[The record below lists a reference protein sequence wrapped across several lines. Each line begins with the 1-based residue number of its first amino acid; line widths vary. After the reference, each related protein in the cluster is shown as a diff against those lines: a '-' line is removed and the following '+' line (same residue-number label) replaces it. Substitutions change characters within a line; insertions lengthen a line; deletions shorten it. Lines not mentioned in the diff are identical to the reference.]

1 MFDIFIIQDWAGWL
15 LLISS
20 FLMIVF
26 VREARERPGVT
37 LALFFVLVLH
47 HLVALT
53 NAYIAT
59 TIGAEGDATGLHE
72 IAAGLSETLKY
83 TPYDQFLKFF
93 YNLFGASHLF
103 GEELSVAAFLVS
115 CFVFLK
121 ICRLLDLSE
130 WAAPLLVLFG
140 ALPSMVFFGSVTLR
154 EPWQILFFILAVY
167 YGLLFHLRG
176 KKPGL
181 LLSAIFA
188 LAMGPFHVGLLVYA
202 GFMIFIMSYWLMYR
216 NKDCLLVSKR
226 RVIVAVVLLL
236 LFLTGMLGIQ
246 LLTQMHEYS
255 GLKSLSDMGI
265 IGAVKSYRTGGM
277 SIYARTNYAVALDAS
292 SWSSLASSASLI
304 FMYYMFAPFPWQVE
318 NFMDLYAASE
328 SVLRLCLIIFA
339 IVAWR
344 RAAGVQRRAFTLLLL
359 LYFAMEFL
367 WSVGTMNYGTAM
379 RHHIV
384 GYWIIVIMGGPGLI
398 SFITNS
404 LKAAV
409 MHRDREGLSR
419 V

>member
-1 MFDIFIIQDWAGWL
+1 M
-15 LLISS
+15 LISS

-26 VREARERPGVT
+26 AREAREKPRVAF
-37 LALFFVLVLH
+37 ALFFVLVLH

-53 NAYIAT
+53 NAYVTT
-59 TIGAEGDATGLHE
+59 TIGAEGDAIGLHE
-72 IAAGLSETLKY
+72 IAAGLSVTLKY

-93 YNLFGASHLF
+93 YSLFGASHLF
-103 GEELSVAAFLVS
+103 GEELSVLAFLIS
-115 CFVFLK
+115 CFIFLK

-130 WAAPLLVLFG
+130 WSAPLLVLFG

-167 YGLLFHLRG
+167 YGLLFQLHG
-176 KKPGL
+176 KKSGL

-202 GFMIFIMSYWLMYR
+202 GFMIFIISYWLMYR

-226 RVIVAVVLLL
+226 RVVVAGVLLI

-246 LLTQMHEYS
+246 LLTQVHDYT
-255 GLKSLSDMGI
+255 GLKSLSYMGI
-265 IGAVKSYRTGGM
+265 VDAVKSYRTGGM

-292 SWSSLASSASLI
+292 SWSSLASSTILI
-304 FMYYMFAPFPWQVE
+304 FLYYMFAPFPWQIE
-318 NFMDLYAASE
+318 NFMDLYAAIE
-328 SVLRLCLIIFA
+328 SLLRLCLIIFA
-339 IVAWR
+339 IIAWR
-344 RAAGVQRRAFTLLLL
+344 RAAGVQRRTFTLLLV
-359 LYFAMEFL
+359 LYFSMEFL

-384 GYWIIVIMGGPGLI
+384 GYWLIVIMGGPGLI
-398 SFITNS
+398 SFITGS

-409 MHRDREGLSR
+409 MHRDREIMTR
-419 V
+419 I